1 MVIQLYHRNL
11 ISGTD
16 FDSTISSLGFTT
28 KYRIETY
35 KIKKNLPTMSGLVR
49 ARPGSSGLVRA
60 RPGSSG
66 LVRAH
71 PACLGLSRLIQLVWT
86 PLAHSSSSGLF
97 WARPGS
103 SGLVQAARCSV
114 RGSPKS
120 PFSLGTELQKCP
132 MEEKNLYIKFSSSL
146 LLLLLLL
153 LTTLYLDRGS

>member
-60 RPGSSG
+60 RPGSSE
-66 LVRAH
+66 
-71 PACLGLSRLIQLVWT
+71 LIQLVWAC
-86 PLAHSSSSGLF
+86 PGSSSWSGLL
-97 WARPGS
+97 WLIRARLGS
-103 SGLVQAARCSV
+103 SGLVQARPGLSRLPGARFGV
-114 RGSPKS
+114 PPRAHLV
-120 PFSLGTELQKCP
+120 LGLNYRNVPWRKKTC
-132 MEEKNLYIKFSSSL
+132 
-146 LLLLLLL
+146 
-153 LTTLYLDRGS
+153 T